1 MVACFFVFFFGGGG
15 GGVCVLV
22 ACRGLMG
29 LVYGIISE
37 RGGMTFLSFYHL

>member
-1 MVACFFVFFFGGGG
+1 MVACFFFFFGGGG
-15 GGVCVLV
+15 GGVLV